1 MALDIYVKGNILNV
15 STSGNNVSVFGRFEY
30 MVLYNECCDY
40 DVIIKLY
47 NVKGYLKLNGEDL
60 EIIKQTDD
68 ELKLKD
74 KLTGIKVLDK
84 NGTIIHDFEVESCA
98 VVITERRE
106 EAEVDVTQPDKEI
119 DVEEIEEE

>member
-15 STSGNNVSVFGRFEY
+15 STSGNNVSIFGRFEY
-30 MVLYNECCDY
+30 VILYNECCDY

-60 EIIKQTDD
+60 KIVKQSDD
-68 ELKLKD
+68 EVKLKG

-98 VVITERRE
+98 IVVTERRE
-106 EAEVDVTQPDKEI
+106 ETEVDVSKL